1 MKLALDTNILAYA
14 EGVNGAAMRD
24 RALRLLSR
32 LPPQNVV
39 LPVQVLGELFLVLLR
54 KARRS
59 PEEARSSVL
68 HWSNSSATLVE
79 TTAEVMIGATDLVV
93 THQLSFWDSVVLC
106 AAAEAN
112 CGLLLSE
119 DMQDG
124 LVSRGVTVVNPF
136 AAKPHPLLTAALSAK
151 SH

>member
-1 MKLALDTNILAYA
+1 MKVALDTNILAYA

-24 RALRLLSR
+24 RALRLLTR

-39 LPVQVLGELFLVLLR
+39 LPVQVLGELFQVLLR

-59 PEEARSSVL
+59 PEEARSIVL
-68 HWSNSSATLVE
+68 QWRNSSAALVE
-79 TTAEVMIGATDLVV
+79 TTADIMIGATDLVV

-106 AAAEAN
+106 AAAEAD
-112 CGLLLSE
+112 CSLLLSE

-124 LVSRGVTVVNPF
+124 LVWRGVTVINPF
-136 AAKPHPLLTAALSAK
+136 AAKPHSLLAAALSEQPR
-151 SH
+151 